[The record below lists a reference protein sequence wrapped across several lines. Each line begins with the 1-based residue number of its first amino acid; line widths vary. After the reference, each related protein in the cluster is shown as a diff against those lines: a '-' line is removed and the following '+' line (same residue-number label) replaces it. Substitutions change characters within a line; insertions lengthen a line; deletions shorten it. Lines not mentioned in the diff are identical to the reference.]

1 VYGCRWTQAAS
12 VAAGRAKVGL
22 RPAYGYGSCFMY
34 TAGLLT
40 EGRDGADDALSGRL
54 SDVSKKL
61 VQLFLQSVR
70 VSRPIIAAL
79 LQAGMRRGIRYNVI
93 ARTFR
98 SVEREPYE
106 RRGNRTFGTK
116 REARTSDT
124 QH

>member
-1 VYGCRWTQAAS
+1 
-12 VAAGRAKVGL
+12 
-22 RPAYGYGSCFMY
+22 MY

-70 VSRPIIAAL
+70 VSMPIIAAL

-98 SVEREPYE
+98 SVEREP
-106 RRGNRTFGTK
+106 
-116 REARTSDT
+116 
-124 QH
+124 